1 MKKFFL
7 MCMMMLIASMCYA
20 QHVVEAGPFDN
31 VYANVSVGGVVPTN
45 DVELENVRPQFS
57 LEIGKDVPNEVTG
70 EEVEKELRLLI
81 ENKNYLGIEVLL
93 KDADIDEKYVKASL
107 ERLSIY

>member
-1 MKKFFL
+1 

-31 VYANVSVGGVVPTN
+31 VYANVSVGGVVSTN

-57 LEIGKDVPNEVTG
+57 LEIGKDVTTLYTTG
-70 EEVEKELRLLI
+70 IEFKTAINTTRVKTAFDEKLLLI
-81 ENKNYLGIEVLL
+81 FSGDKIKITYNTH
-93 KDADIDEKYVKASL
+93 
-107 ERLSIY
+107 